1 MLDEILS
8 TNLFAFFLLLARL
21 GGAMMLLPG
30 FGEVVISPRLRLSL
44 TLALALAVFPLVGPA
59 LPGMPASLAG
69 LFGLLLTETVTGA
82 FLGGTARVTMSAL
95 HVAGTV
101 ISFQSSLGFAQTVD
115 PAAQSQ
121 GAIVSSLFGLLGVVM
136 IFATG
141 LHYLLLKALVDSY
154 VLFPAGGF
162 PPVADLAELLVTIV
176 AGAFSLGVRIAAP
189 FVVYGLVFYA
199 SLGLLGRLMP
209 RVPLFFVAMPMQILL
224 SLAILA
230 IVLPAIMLWFLDY
243 FEGAVSRLLAA
254 G

>member
-1 MLDEILS
+1 VLDEILS
-8 TNLFAFFLLLARL
+8 TNLFAFFLLFARL
-21 GGAMMLLPG
+21 SGAMMLLPG
-30 FGEVVISPRLRLSL
+30 FGEVVVSPRLRLSL
-44 TLALALAVFPLVGPA
+44 TLAVSLAVFPLVGPS

-69 LFGLLLTETVTGA
+69 LVGLILMEAVIGA
-82 FLGGTARVTMSAL
+82 FLGGAARVVMSAL

-121 GAIVSSLFGLLGVVM
+121 GAIVSSLFGMLGVVL

-162 PPVADLAELLVTIV
+162 PPVGDLAELLVTIV
-176 AGAFSLGVRIAAP
+176 AGAFTLGVRIAAP
-189 FVVYGLVFYA
+189 FVVYGLVFYT

-209 RVPLFFVAMPMQILL
+209 RIPLFFVAMPMQIML
-224 SLAILA
+224 SLTLLA
-230 IVLPAIMLWFLDY
+230 IVLPAIMLWFLNY
-243 FEGAVSRLLAA
+243 FEATITQLLAV